1 MPSIQKCRHR
11 EKPGPQDDAGL
22 KWPAVAAFRLAHCG
36 HAMLLEPGDVCGIA
50 ALAWPA
56 ETVVLPSGTV
66 QFALQLDAQPVRI
79 LMTNETEC
87 LAVGARRCP
96 H

>member
-1 MPSIQKCRHR
+1 MLGSSGLRLQPSVWRTADTQCF
-11 EKPGPQDDAGL
+11 L
-22 KWPAVAAFRLAHCG
+22 SL
-36 HAMLLEPGDVCGIA
+36 GDVCGIA
-50 ALAWPA
+50 ALAWLA
-56 ETVVLPSGTV
+56 ETMVLPSGTV